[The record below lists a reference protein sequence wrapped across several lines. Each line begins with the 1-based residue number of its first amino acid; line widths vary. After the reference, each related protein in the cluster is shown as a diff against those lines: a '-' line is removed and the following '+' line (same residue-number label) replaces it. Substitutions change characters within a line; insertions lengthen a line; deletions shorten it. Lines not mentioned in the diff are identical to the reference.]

1 VSFYVQT
8 WINLM
13 YFSYAEFNLMDH
25 KPSVVAAAATLVA
38 FDQKLTI
45 EDVRLKMNSI
55 YQHPL
60 LQPVSLCINFFFAK
74 FHQNHA

>member
-1 VSFYVQT
+1 
-8 WINLM
+8 M
-13 YFSYAEFNLMDH
+13 FSYAEFNLMDH

-55 YQHPL
+55 SQHPL
-60 LQPVSLCINFFFAK
+60 LQPVKSLYY
-74 FHQNHA
+74 